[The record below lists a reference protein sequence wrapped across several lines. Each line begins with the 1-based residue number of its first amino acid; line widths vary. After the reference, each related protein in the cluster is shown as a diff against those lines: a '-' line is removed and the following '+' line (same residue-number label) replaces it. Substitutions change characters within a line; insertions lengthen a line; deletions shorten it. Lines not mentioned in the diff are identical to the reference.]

1 MITIADRPMKDYE
14 KFLLD
19 LINSAEGCKIRGLA
33 VVALLEEPVEGGG
46 DAMTAYYDMSFR
58 DRCFAASLIQSDIT
72 YGIAQDA
79 VRDLL
84 GLQEPDEEEC

>member
-1 MITIADRPMKDYE
+1 
-14 KFLLD
+14 
-19 LINSAEGCKIRGLA
+19 
-33 VVALLEEPVEGGG
+33 
-46 DAMTAYYDMSFR
+46 MTAYYDMSFR

-84 GLQEPDEEEC
+84 GLQEADEEEC